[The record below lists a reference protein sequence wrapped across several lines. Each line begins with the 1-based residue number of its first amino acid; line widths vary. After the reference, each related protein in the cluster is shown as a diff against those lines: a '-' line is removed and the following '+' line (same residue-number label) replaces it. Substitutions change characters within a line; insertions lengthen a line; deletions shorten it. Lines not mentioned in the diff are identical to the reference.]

1 MRRTSKERL
10 TEKLAC
16 FGRFGADERGGITRL
31 SLSPAALEACGEFR
45 RRCECLGLAVRCD
58 DMGNIY
64 AVKRGTEDL
73 PGPAMGSHA
82 DSVVN
87 GGNYDGMLGVLAAL
101 EVLETMVLDGIST
114 RRPVSAVIWTNE
126 EGVRFPPAMMSSG
139 VLTGKFDK
147 AAVLDVRDA
156 DGVSFGE
163 ALSAAGRQ
171 GDKAARLGPES
182 CTAYLELHIEQGP
195 VLYESGESIG
205 VVQGVVGMCNYTV
218 SVFGRAGHAG
228 STPMPRRR
236 DALYAAAGIIR
247 RLHDDLGS
255 IAGGPL
261 FTFGHIE
268 CRPNMHTIIPEE
280 VSFSLDARHRD
291 PDVVRRVVEV
301 ITSLPKESDGCRVE
315 YREEWA
321 RRSTLFDPALTA
333 LVKRNADALGYAG
346 RFMFSGPG
354 HDAQYV
360 QDMLPA
366 AMIFVPS
373 IGGLSHC
380 PDEKT
385 SLDDCRN
392 GTDVLLNTVLELA
405 DT

>member
-10 TEKLAC
+10 AEKLAC
-16 FGRFGADERGGITRL
+16 FGNFGADERGGITRL
-31 SLSPAALEACGEFR
+31 SLSPAALEACAEFR
-45 RRCECLGLAVRCD
+45 RRCEGLGLAVHCD

-64 AVKRGTEDL
+64 AVKQGTEDL

-82 DSVVN
+82 DSVIN

-101 EVLETMVLDGIST
+101 EVLETMVRDGIST
-114 RRPVSAVIWTNE
+114 RRPVCAVIWTNE

-147 AAVLDVRDA
+147 AAVQAVRDA

-163 ALSAAGRQ
+163 ALSAGGRQ
-171 GDKAARLGPES
+171 GDRAARLTPEN

-195 VLYESGESIG
+195 VLHESGESIG
-205 VVQGVVGMCNYTV
+205 VVQGVVGMCNYTL
-218 SVFGRAGHAG
+218 SVFGQAGHAG

-247 RLHDDLGS
+247 RLHDELRR
-255 IAGGPL
+255 IAGDLL

-268 CRPNMHTIIPEE
+268 CRPNMHTIIPKE
-280 VSFSLDARHRD
+280 VSFSLDARHRN

-301 ITSLPKESDGCRVE
+301 IAALPLESDGCRAA
-315 YREEWA
+315 YREEWS
-321 RRSTLFDPALTA
+321 RETTLFDPALVA
-333 LVKRNADALGYAG
+333 LVKRNADALGYSN
-346 RFMFSGPG
+346 RFVFSGPG

-360 QDMLPA
+360 QAMLPA

-380 PDEKT
+380 PDELT

-392 GTDVLLNTVLELA
+392 GADVLLNTLLELA
-405 DT
+405 DA

>member
-1 MRRTSKERL
+1 
-10 TEKLAC
+10 
-16 FGRFGADERGGITRL
+16 
-31 SLSPAALEACGEFR
+31 
-45 RRCECLGLAVRCD
+45 
-58 DMGNIY
+58 
-64 AVKRGTEDL
+64 
-73 PGPAMGSHA
+73 MGSHA

-101 EVLETMVLDGIST
+101 EVLETMIRDGIST
-114 RRPVSAVIWTNE
+114 RRPVTAMIWTNE

-147 AAVLDVRDA
+147 TAMAAVRDA

-163 ALSAAGRQ
+163 ALSAGGRQ
-171 GDKAARLGPES
+171 GNRAARLTPEN

-195 VLYESGESIG
+195 VLHESGESIG
-205 VVQGVVGMCNYTV
+205 VVQGVVGMCNYTI
-218 SVFGRAGHAG
+218 SVFGHAGHAG

-247 RLHDDLGS
+247 RLHDELRRIASDL
-255 IAGGPL
+255 L

-280 VSFSLDARHRD
+280 VSFSLDARHRN

-301 ITSLPKESDGCRVE
+301 IAALPQESDGCRTA
-315 YREEWA
+315 YREEWS
-321 RRSTLFDPALTA
+321 RETTLFDPALAA
-333 LVKRNADALGYAG
+333 LVKRNADALGYSN
-346 RFMFSGPG
+346 RLMFSGPG

-360 QDMLPA
+360 QAMLPA

-373 IGGLSHC
+373 TGGLSHC
-380 PDEKT
+380 PDEYT

-392 GTDVLLNTVLELA
+392 GADVLLHTVLELA
-405 DT
+405 GA